1 MTDKTKGTPTPAQ
14 AQAAGST
21 PAQGPQGVA
30 RGLTNYGDTGFSL
43 FLRKAFIKG
52 AGYTDDALSRPIIG
66 IVNTGSSYNPCHGNA
81 PQLIEAVKRGVMLAG
96 GLPMDF
102 PTISVHESFSQPT
115 SMYLR
120 NLMSMDTEEM
130 IRAQPMDA
138 VVLIGGC
145 DKTVPAQLMGA
156 ASAGV
161 PAIQLVTG
169 SMLTGSHRGE
179 RVGACTDCRRYW
191 GRYRAEEIDAEEIA
205 DVNNQLVASV
215 GTCSVMGT
223 ASTMACLTEALGMM
237 VAGGASAPA
246 VTADRV
252 RVAEHTGA
260 SAVALAR
267 SRLTPDRIITGKS
280 IENALR
286 VLLAIGGSTNGIVH
300 LTAIAG
306 RLGIDIDL
314 AGLDR
319 MSRETPVLVDLK
331 PSGQHYMEDFHHA
344 GGMPALL
351 RELRPLLHLDA
362 LTVSGRTLGEELDDA
377 PAPFP
382 QDVIRS
388 PAAPIYPVGG
398 LAVLRGNLAPGGAII
413 KQSAANPAL
422 MEHEGRAVVFE
433 DAEDM
438 ARRIDD
444 DALDVTAQDIL
455 VLKRIGPT
463 GAPGMPEAGYMP
475 IPRKLARAG
484 VKDMVRISDG
494 RMSGTAA
501 GTIVLHVTPEAAIG
515 GPLAYVQNGDRIRL
529 SVARRE
535 IALLV
540 DDAELARRMAAAPV
554 TRPTAERGYR
564 KLFMQT
570 VTQAD
575 QGVDFD
581 FLRAGATR
589 DTVPKP

>member
-1 MTDKTKGTPTPAQ
+1 M
-14 AQAAGST
+14 
-21 PAQGPQGVA
+21 
-30 RGLTNYGDTGFSL
+30 
-43 FLRKAFIKG
+43 
-52 AGYTDDALSRPIIG
+52 
-66 IVNTGSSYNPCHGNA
+66 
-81 PQLIEAVKRGVMLAG
+81 
-96 GLPMDF
+96 
-102 PTISVHESFSQPT
+102 
-115 SMYLR
+115 
-120 NLMSMDTEEM
+120 
-130 IRAQPMDA
+130 
-138 VVLIGGC
+138 
-145 DKTVPAQLMGA
+145 
-156 ASAGV
+156 
-161 PAIQLVTG
+161 
-169 SMLTGSHRGE
+169 
-179 RVGACTDCRRYW
+179 
-191 GRYRAEEIDAEEIA
+191 
-205 DVNNQLVASV
+205 
-215 GTCSVMGT
+215 
-223 ASTMACLTEALGMM
+223 
-237 VAGGASAPA
+237 
-246 VTADRV
+246 
-252 RVAEHTGA
+252 
-260 SAVALAR
+260 
-267 SRLTPDRIITGKS
+267 
-280 IENALR
+280 
-286 VLLAIGGSTNGIVH
+286 
-300 LTAIAG
+300 
-306 RLGIDIDL
+306 
-314 AGLDR
+314 
-319 MSRETPVLVDLK
+319 
-331 PSGQHYMEDFHHA
+331 
-344 GGMPALL
+344 
-351 RELRPLLHLDA
+351 
-362 LTVSGRTLGEELDDA
+362 
-377 PAPFP
+377 
-382 QDVIRS
+382 IRS

-463 GAPGMPEAGYMP
+463 GAPACPRPATCQSQEAG
-475 IPRKLARAG
+475 AG
-484 VKDMVRISDG
+484 RRQDMVRISDG